1 MWQVPYL
8 ICVGVLA
15 ALLLARESQHARIQR
30 HLIDKI
36 LVRKGS
42 EELPASPVEKLM
54 DNIAESRKPYPKDK
68 ALADIEKKIER
79 RKNAIHFNVP
89 GMPVFPEK
97 SK

>member
-36 LVRKGS
+36 LVSKGS

-68 ALADIEKKIER
+68 ALAELEKRIER
-79 RKNAIHFNVP
+79 KRDAIHFNIP
-89 GMPVFPEK
+89 GMPQFK
-97 SK
+97 DKA